1 MKFVAKMR
9 YKEENVTLC
18 EGCEGDHLDLYLR
31 IMGSINE
38 GNHIEKLFIE
48 NNNEIIE
55 EKLLDKPKVLR
66 RTKK

>member
-9 YKEENVTLC
+9 HKEKNVTL
-18 EGCEGDHLDLYLR
+18 CEGDHLDLYLR

-55 EKLLDKPKVLR
+55 EKILNKPKALR